1 MWCVINTKIISAK
14 LKNGKNLSFKITVD
28 VNGQLFIVFDFEVL
42 DLFDLFM
49 LIGFHWLYT
58 KSILSVVQHLPERIF
73 LKSVYHV
80 MF

>member
-58 KSILSVVQHLPERIF
+58 KSILSVV
-73 LKSVYHV
+73 
-80 MF
+80 